1 MRHPFLPVAILA
13 VAVAM
18 LTGCVTDGRPADCD
32 DDSVTRELIL
42 AADSLTPSNPGV
54 CRDQDVTLQLASEA
68 DGFLHIH
75 GYDGTLPATEVSA
88 GEERE
93 VTFTADREG
102 QFPIE
107 FHPAD
112 DPEGVDVGIFTVYEP

>member
-1 MRHPFLPVAILA
+1 MRHPFLPVAA

-18 LTGCVTDGRPADCD
+18 AVLTGCVTDGRPSDCD
-32 DDSVTRELIL
+32 DESVTRALTL
-42 AADSLTPSNPGV
+42 TADSLTPSNPSV
-54 CRDQDVTLQLASEA
+54 CRDQDVTLQIAAEA

-75 GYDGTLPATEVSA
+75 DYDETLPATEVSA